1 MRQKKVV
8 IMVMSSSHDGD
19 YKNLENS
26 IKETWFNLRNED
38 VEIIFY
44 SDNDTETEKL
54 DYPVLRGN
62 NLILPCTDG
71 YFSCGVKTVLA
82 FNWLLH
88 NYNFDYVYRSNL
100 GAFVDPSKIINFL
113 EGKPKNGFYCGII
126 NRQPHL
132 WKMDFASGSGFFLS
146 KDLVELLVINN
157 ENFKT
162 NLIDDV
168 SIGEFMYDFN
178 VKINNSAL
186 RADISDELLP
196 DGNIIYFYKDYHLTE
211 KKVDLIPD
219 EYIYHFRLRSTDRNI
234 DIQNMKYLYEK
245 KLKSL

>member
-1 MRQKKVV
+1 MQYKKVM
-8 IMVMSSSHDGD
+8 IMVMCSSHDGD

-26 IKETWFNLRNED
+26 IKETWFNLRNEE

-62 NLILPCTDG
+62 DLILPCADG
-71 YFSCGVKTVLA
+71 YFTCGIKTALA
-82 FNWLLH
+82 FDWLLQ

-113 EGKPKNGFYCGII
+113 EDKPKNGFYCGIYG
-126 NRQPHL
+126 NYLHTGV
-132 WKMDFASGSGFFLS
+132 KFVSGSGFFLS
-146 KDLVELLVINN
+146 KDLVELLVIQN
-157 ENFKT
+157 ENFNK

-168 SIGEFMYDFN
+168 AIGEFMHHHEIEID
-178 VKINNSAL
+178 KSAVRCDVL
-186 RADISDELLP
+186 DKNLP
-196 DGNIIYFYKDYHLTE
+196 DCEIEYIMGNSQ
-211 KKVDLIPD
+211 VDLIPD
-219 EYIYHFRLRSTDRNI
+219 EYIYHFRLRSNDRNI
-234 DIQNMKYLYEK
+234 DIRNMKYLYEK